1 MRKSASFM
9 LLSISAAIAM
19 CVGCGKPEPVV
30 EPVSNEPP
38 KPLVMITE
46 AGFPPY
52 EYVENGEVVGVD
64 VDICRTIADKLG
76 RPLVVVS
83 TNFDA
88 IVESLRHG
96 SADLAA
102 AGLTVTEER
111 KELLDFSIPYATSG
125 IVIISKKGAE
135 YKDIASAKG
144 KRIGV
149 QSGTT
154 SDQFCTEEL
163 EVAPQRFD
171 TPRQAAEA
179 LKAGKVDLIIVDID
193 PARNIAGNDEEL
205 VISSELLCMEEFA
218 IAVKKGSAE
227 LLASINETLESMLHN
242 GKVYASLA
250 KHVAHCAYDFKPAST
265 PSEAAAAKAAAEAE
279 AKAAVEAAEKTP
291 AEE

>member
-1 MRKSASFM
+1 MDKSASSIV
-9 LLSISAAIAM
+9 LSVSAILAL
-19 CVGCGKPEPVV
+19 CVGCGKPKPVV
-30 EPVSNEPP
+30 ESASNEPP
-38 KPLVMITE
+38 KPLIMITE

-64 VDICRTIADKLG
+64 VDICQAIADKLG

-88 IVESLRHG
+88 IVATLLSG
-96 SADLAA
+96 GADLAA
-102 AGLTVTEER
+102 AGITVTEER
-111 KELLDFSIPYATSG
+111 KEHLDFSMPYATSG
-125 IVIISKKGAE
+125 IVFISRKGAE
-135 YKDIASAKG
+135 YNDIASAKG

-163 EVAPQRFD
+163 EVVPQRFD

-193 PARNIAGNDEEL
+193 PARNIAGNDEAL

-227 LLASINETLESMLHN
+227 LLASINETLESLLHN

-265 PSEAAAAKAAAEAE
+265 PSEAAAAKAAAESTD
-279 AKAAVEAAEKTP
+279 KTP

>member
-1 MRKSASFM
+1 MDKSASCM
-9 LLSISAAIAM
+9 LLSFSAVLAL

-30 EPVSNEPP
+30 EPASNEPP
-38 KPLVMITE
+38 KPLVMVTE

-64 VDICRTIADKLG
+64 VDICRTIADRLG

-88 IVESLRHG
+88 IVATLLDG
-96 SADLAA
+96 GADLAA

-135 YKDIASAKG
+135 YKDVASAKG

-193 PARNIAGNDEEL
+193 PARNIAGNDDAL

-227 LLASINETLESMLHN
+227 LVASINETLEAMLHN

-265 PSEAAAAKAAAEAE
+265 PSEVAAATAAAEAAE
-279 AKAAVEAAEKTP
+279 KAAEDVDKTP

>member
-1 MRKSASFM
+1 MDKSACSM
-9 LLSISAAIAM
+9 LLSFSAVLAL
-19 CVGCGKPEPVV
+19 CVGCGKPKPVV
-30 EPVSNEPP
+30 GPASNEPP

-64 VDICRTIADKLG
+64 VDICQAIADKLG

-88 IVESLRHG
+88 IVATLLSG
-96 SADLAA
+96 GADLAA
-102 AGLTVTEER
+102 AGITVTEER
-111 KELLDFSIPYATSG
+111 KEHLDFSMPYATSG
-125 IVIISKKGAE
+125 IVFISRKGAE

-163 EVAPQRFD
+163 EVVPQRFD

-193 PARNIAGNDEEL
+193 PARNIAGNDEAL

-227 LLASINETLESMLHN
+227 LLASINETLESLLHN

-250 KHVAHCAYDFKPAST
+250 KHVAHCAYDFKPAFT
-265 PSEAAAAKAAAEAE
+265 PSEAAAAKAAAES
-279 AKAAVEAAEKTP
+279 AEKTP
-291 AEE
+291 TEE

>member
-1 MRKSASFM
+1 MDKSASCM
-9 LLSISAAIAM
+9 LLSFSAALAL
-19 CVGCGKPEPVV
+19 CVGCGKPKPDIV
-30 EPVSNEPP
+30 PASNEPP

-64 VDICRTIADKLG
+64 VDICQAIADKLG

-88 IVESLRHG
+88 IVATLLG
-96 SADLAA
+96 GGADLAA
-102 AGLTVTEER
+102 AGITVTEER
-111 KELLDFSIPYATSG
+111 KEHLDFSMPYATSG
-125 IVIISKKGAE
+125 IVFISRKGAE

-163 EVAPQRFD
+163 EVVPQRFD
-171 TPRQAAEA
+171 TPSQAAEA

-193 PARNIAGNDEEL
+193 PARNIAGNDEAL

-218 IAVKKGSAE
+218 IAVKKGNGE
-227 LLASINETLESMLHN
+227 LLASINETLESLLHN

-265 PSEAAAAKAAAEAE
+265 PSEIAAEAAAKAAAESAD
-279 AKAAVEAAEKTP
+279 KTP

>member
-1 MRKSASFM
+1 MEKSASCM
-9 LLSISAAIAM
+9 LLSFSAVFAL
-19 CVGCGKPEPVV
+19 CVGCGKPKPVV
-30 EPVSNEPP
+30 VPASNEPP

-52 EYVENGEVVGVD
+52 EYIENGEVVGVD
-64 VDICRTIADKLG
+64 IDICRTIADRLG

-88 IVESLRHG
+88 IARAIVNG
-96 SADLAA
+96 DADLAA
-102 AGLTVTEER
+102 AGLTITAER
-111 KELLDFSIPYATSG
+111 KEILDFSMPYATSG
-125 IVIISKKGAE
+125 IVFISKKGAE

-154 SDQFCTEEL
+154 SDHFCMEEL
-163 EVAPQRFD
+163 EVVPQRFD
-171 TPRQAAEA
+171 TPSQAAEA

-193 PARNIAGNDEEL
+193 PARNIAGNDETL

-218 IAVKKGSAE
+218 IAVKKGSGE
-227 LLASINETLESMLHN
+227 LLASINETLDSMLHN

-250 KHVAHCAYDFKPAST
+250 KHVAHLAYDFKPAAT
-265 PSEAAAAKAAAEAE
+265 PAEAAAKAAAESAGE
-279 AKAAVEAAEKTP
+279 TP
-291 AEE
+291 AEK

>member
-1 MRKSASFM
+1 MEKSATIM
-9 LLSISAAIAM
+9 VLSVSAAFAL
-19 CVGCGKPEPVV
+19 CVGCGKPEPPPP

-38 KPLVMITE
+38 KPLVMVTE

-52 EYVENGEVVGVD
+52 EYMENGEVVGVD
-64 VDICRTIADKLG
+64 IDICRAIAAELG

-88 IVESLRHG
+88 IIPMLVQG
-96 SADLAA
+96 AADIAA

-111 KELLDFSIPYATSG
+111 KELLDFSLSYATSG
-125 IVIISKKGAE
+125 IVFISRKGEE
-135 YKDIASAKG
+135 YKDAASAKG

-149 QSGTT
+149 QAGTT
-154 SDQFCTEEL
+154 SDQYCVEE
-163 EVAPQRFD
+163 VGVTPTRFD

-193 PARNIAGNDEEL
+193 PARNIAGRDDSL

-218 IAVKKGSAE
+218 IALKKGQPE
-227 LLASINETLESMLHN
+227 LLASINGALEAMLTG

-265 PSEAAAAKAAAEAE
+265 PAE
-279 AKAAVEAAEKTP
+279 AKAEAAKAEEAAEAGG
-291 AEE
+291 AEKASE

>member
-1 MRKSASFM
+1 MDKSASCM
-9 LLSISAAIAM
+9 LLSFSAVLAL

-30 EPVSNEPP
+30 EPASNEPP

-52 EYVENGEVVGVD
+52 EYIENGEVVGVD

-88 IVESLRHG
+88 IVGSLVNG
-96 SADLAA
+96 DADLAA
-102 AGLTVTEER
+102 AGLTVTAER
-111 KELLDFSIPYATSG
+111 KEILDFSTPYAQSG
-125 IVIISKKGAE
+125 IVFISKKGAE
-135 YKDIASAKG
+135 YRDIASAKG

-149 QSGTT
+149 QVGTT
-154 SDQFCTEEL
+154 SDHFCTEEL
-163 EVAPQRFD
+163 EVLPQRFD
-171 TPRQAAEA
+171 TPGLAAEA

-193 PARNIAGNDEEL
+193 PARNIAGNDESL

-218 IAVKKGSAE
+218 IAVKKGSGE
-227 LLASINETLESMLHN
+227 LLASINETLDSMLHN

-250 KHVAHCAYDFKPAST
+250 KHVAHCAYDLKPAST
-265 PSEAAAAKAAAEAE
+265 PAETKAAAEA
-279 AKAAVEAAEKTP
+279 AAAEASEKTDKTP
-291 AEE
+291 VEK